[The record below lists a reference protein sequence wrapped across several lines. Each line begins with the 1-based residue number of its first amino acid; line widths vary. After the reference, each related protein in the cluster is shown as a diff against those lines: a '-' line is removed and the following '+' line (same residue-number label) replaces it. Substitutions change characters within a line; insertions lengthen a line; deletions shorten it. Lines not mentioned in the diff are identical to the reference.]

1 MPALQILCACMRL
14 SFFPSNVTS
23 PRPMWTK
30 PMMVFIIVDLPAP
43 FAPMTET
50 ISPG

>member
-1 MPALQILCACMRL
+1 MRKEKNGQNRL
-14 SFFPSNVTS
+14 L
-23 PRPMWTK
+23 
-30 PMMVFIIVDLPAP
+30 VFIIVDLPAP